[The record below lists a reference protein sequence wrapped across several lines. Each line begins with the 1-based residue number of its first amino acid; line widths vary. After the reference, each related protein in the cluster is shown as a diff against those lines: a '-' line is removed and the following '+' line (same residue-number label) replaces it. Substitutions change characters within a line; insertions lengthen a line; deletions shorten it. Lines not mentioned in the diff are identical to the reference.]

1 MRTYEE
7 THSWLTFQ
15 VDFRPA
21 SHRLWMRLGE
31 VQSKC
36 EQIASIL
43 LQPATASKLH
53 KVYLAK
59 GALATTAIEGNTLSE
74 EEAQQIVAGTLE
86 LPPSKQYLEQEIK
99 NIVIAFDDLLE
110 ELSDGQIPSIDIE
123 RIMKF
128 NRQVLDGLKLEEH
141 VIPGEITKI
150 QVGVLGYRGAPPE
163 ECEYLLQRY
172 CDWLEQLEK
181 EFDTVPAIASGLI
194 KAILAHIYLVWIHPF
209 GDGNGRTARLIESQ
223 ILLKAGAPS
232 STTLLLSNH
241 YNQTRMEYYRQLN
254 KARERKHGLLGFIGY
269 ALDGFID
276 GLDTQLELIQE
287 QQLNIAW
294 RDYIRDQFSDK
305 KGRGDLRRRQLIY
318 ELSRQAEGIPINKVV
333 HVTPQV
339 AETYAKLSKRT
350 LLRDLARLQEMKMI
364 KFDDQGIVANKEIM
378 RTFLPLRMDTDSQE

>member
-7 THSWLTFQ
+7 THPWLIFR

-43 LQPATASKLH
+43 LQPATASELH

-59 GALATTAIEGNTLSE
+59 GALATAAIEGNTLSE
-74 EEAQQIVAGTLE
+74 EEARQIVAGTLE

-99 NIVIAFDDLLE
+99 NIVIAFNDLLK
-110 ELSDGQIPSIDIE
+110 ELSDGQTPSIDIE
-123 RIMKF
+123 RIRKF
-128 NRQVLDGLKLEEH
+128 NRQVLDGLELEEH
-141 VIPGEITKI
+141 VIPGEITKT

-163 ECEYLLQRY
+163 DCEYLLERY
-172 CDWLEQLEK
+172 CSWLKQLDK
-181 EFDTVPAIASGLI
+181 ELNDIPMMAAGLI
-194 KAILAHIYLVWIHPF
+194 KAILAHVYLAWIHPF

-232 STTLLLSNH
+232 STALLLSNH

-254 KARERKHGLLGFIGY
+254 KAREQTHGLLAFIEY
-269 ALDGFID
+269 AMEGFID
-276 GLDTQLELIQE
+276 GLRAQLELIE
-287 QQLNIAW
+287 SQQINIAW
-294 RDYIRDQFSDK
+294 RDYIRDQFIDK

-318 ELSRQAEGIPINKVV
+318 ELSRQTEGIPITKVT

-339 AETYAKLSKRT
+339 AEAYAKLSNRT

-364 KFDDQGIVANKEIM
+364 KFDDKGIVVNKEIM
-378 RTFLPLRMDTDSQE
+378 RTFLPLRMDTDSPE